1 MTHARP
7 KLAMIGFR
15 SGAGGIGRVMTT
27 LINGLLARSIA
38 VDLLI
43 PSKDHPDLEAID
55 DKVGLFEIDVADQ
68 AAASRLLK
76 GYLEDNSP
84 QAILS
89 NKDQSNLLLKR
100 NLIGAGRPL
109 TAFRVGIN
117 VPEKLRHNSPL
128 TAYWKQRRLKRLY
141 LDADIL
147 IGNSSGVSNALGR
160 MLGGNRTRVT
170 ARPKITTIWN
180 PVDQER
186 ITQMAAESTSHP
198 WLTEKHQPII
208 VAVGRLVRQKN
219 HALLLRS
226 FARLTRNIDARLIIC
241 GTGRKRDRLSGLSQQ
256 LGIADRVDLVGYQKN
271 PFPYIAAADL
281 FVCSSRFEG
290 SNNALMEA
298 LTLGTPCVST
308 DCPSG
313 ARDIL
318 DNGELGALVPIND
331 PNALAAAMQS
341 MLQRPTDP
349 QRLRAGAE
357 RFNAE
362 ASAAHY
368 ADVLGLRAP

>member
-1 MTHARP
+1 
-7 KLAMIGFR
+7 L
-15 SGAGGIGRVMTT
+15 
-27 LINGLLARSIA
+27 
-38 VDLLI
+38 
-43 PSKDHPDLEAID
+43 
-55 DKVGLFEIDVADQ
+55 Q
-68 AAASRLLK
+68 
-76 GYLEDNSP
+76 
-84 QAILS
+84 
-89 NKDQSNLLLKR
+89 R

-117 VPEKLRHNSPL
+117 VPEKLRCNSPL

-147 IGNSSGVSNALGR
+147 IGNSSGVSNALER

-170 ARPKITTIWN
+170 ARPKIRTIWN

-198 WLTEKHQPII
+198 WLTDKHQPII

-219 HALLLRS
+219 HALLLRA
-226 FARLTRNIDARLIIC
+226 FARLTRKIDARLIIC

-281 FVCSSRFEG
+281 FVCSSLFEG

-318 DNGELGALVPIND
+318 DDGELGALTPVND
-331 PNALAAAMQS
+331 ASALEAAMQS
-341 MLQRPTDP
+341 MLRDP
-349 QRLRAGAE
+349 PDRERLRAGAE
-357 RFNAE
+357 RFNAQ
-362 ASAAHY
+362 ASAARY
-368 ADVLGLRAP
+368 AEVLGLPSL